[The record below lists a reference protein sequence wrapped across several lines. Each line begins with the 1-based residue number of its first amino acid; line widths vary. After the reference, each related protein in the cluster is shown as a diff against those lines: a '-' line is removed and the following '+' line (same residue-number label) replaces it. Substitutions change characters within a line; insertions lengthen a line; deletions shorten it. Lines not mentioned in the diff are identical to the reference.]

1 MMDSHSFVKHAAV
14 YGLAGLL
21 VQAGGFV
28 LLPLYT
34 HCLTPADFGVLEVLS
49 RMAETIG
56 TCLMFGGLRQALLA
70 FYQQSRHETE
80 RRQVVATMLS
90 LLGTTIFLGGG
101 LLLALAG
108 PLSELLNHFLHSGD
122 TPISGGLLRLA
133 LLAVLIEPFTQ
144 IPLTLLQARVESVR
158 FVTITLSQ
166 FLLRI
171 VLCVVLV
178 KYLHGGVAG
187 ALASSA
193 AIGLL
198 FGVYLCTREWLRAPG
213 RPNLPQLRGLVRFAL
228 PFVPGGLCFF
238 LLHHGDRF
246 FLLRYRSM
254 QEVGTYSLG
263 YKLALAAGMFGLT
276 PLYMVWGSQMYKVAQ
291 DDDAPAIFGAVITR
305 ILAVYLLVALAL
317 ALFQDE
323 VVRYLS
329 GAAYA
334 PASAV
339 VAPVL
344 LACFFQS
351 AASLMDAGLYVRHR
365 TELKLGITLA
375 TTALMLL
382 LYAVLIPSYGSMGAA
397 ISTLLGFAFFAVCTW
412 AVSQRVFFIRY
423 EWSRLAALLF
433 LTIGLWLLSR
443 LLPAA
448 CWVLPIKAAL
458 WLLAPVLVW
467 STGLMSAREKVH
479 VRTMTSAALAVLDR
493 RLWSRTLRFPYRKPP
508 ASAEATLPP
517 ELPAGE
523 DSAIKPEFLPSLAPI
538 AGGDRRGN

>member
-1 MMDSHSFVKHAAV
+1 MMDSHAFVKHAAV

-34 HCLTPADFGVLEVLS
+34 RCLTPADYAVLDVLS

-56 TCLMFGGLRQALLA
+56 ICLMFGGLRQALLT

-90 LLGTTIFLGGG
+90 LFGTTIFLGGG
-101 LLLALAG
+101 LLLALTG
-108 PLSELLNHFLHSGD
+108 PLSGLLNYFLRTGD
-122 TPISGGLLRLA
+122 TPIHSGLFRLA

-178 KYLHGGVAG
+178 KYLHRGVAG
-187 ALASSA
+187 ALASSV

-198 FGVYLCTREWLRAPG
+198 FGVYLCTREWLRSPG
-213 RPNLPQLRGLVRFAL
+213 RPSFHQLRGLVRFAL

-238 LLHHGDRF
+238 ILHRGDSF
-246 FLLRYRSM
+246 FLLRYRGL
-254 QEVGTYSLG
+254 QEAGTYAVG
-263 YKLALAAGMFGLT
+263 YKLALAAGMFGLS
-276 PLYMVWGSQMYKVAQ
+276 PLYMVWSSQMYKVAQ
-291 DDDAPAIFGAVITR
+291 HDDAPVIFGTVITR
-305 ILAVYLLVALAL
+305 ILAVFLLVALAL

-323 VVRYLS
+323 VVLYLCGARY
-329 GAAYA
+329 AA
-334 PASAV
+334 ASAV

-382 LYAVLIPSYGSMGAA
+382 LYALLIPSYGSMGAA
-397 ISTLLGFAFFAVCTW
+397 ISTLLGFTFFAVSTW

-423 EWSRLAALLF
+423 EWSRLAALLS
-433 LTIGLWLLSR
+433 LAIGLWLVSR
-443 LLPAA
+443 LLPTAW
-448 CWVLPIKAAL
+448 WVLPIKAGL
-458 WLLAPVLVW
+458 WLLAPILVW

-479 VRTMTSAALAVLDR
+479 VRAMTSAALAVMDR
-493 RLWSRTLRFPYRKPP
+493 RVWSRTLRFPYRKPEG
-508 ASAEATLPP
+508 SAEATPSL
-517 ELPAGE
+517 AGE
-523 DSAIKPEFLPSLAPI
+523 DGAMNPEFLPSFAPI